1 MGKIE
6 LAQLGELME
15 MINNQVNI
23 AHGNRSNIVLWKM
36 DLKGAFAL
44 LNFKSEDVG
53 LLTMT
58 MAEDLGFVSLV
69 GNFGLSQYLFIFS
82 VISRVLM
89 RAIRKEITGNLRIF
103 VDDLMGVCM
112 VENQVSGLQIAR
124 SIVENLL
131 GPFSVS
137 DKKTVIG
144 PILDWIGYSH
154 L

>member
-1 MGKIE
+1 M
-6 LAQLGELME
+6 
-15 MINNQVNI
+15 
-23 AHGNRSNIVLWKM
+23 
-36 DLKGAFAL
+36 GAFAL
-44 LNFKSEDVG
+44 LNSKAEYVG

-58 MAEDLGFVSLV
+58 LTGDLGFVSLV
-69 GNFGLSQYLFIFS
+69 GNFGLAKYPFIFS

-89 RAIRKEITGNLRIF
+89 RAIRKEITGDLRIF
-103 VDDLMGVCM
+103 VDDLMGICM
-112 VENQVSGLQIAR
+112 VENQVSGMQIAR

-144 PILDWIGYSH
+144 PILDWIGWEINLEMKTVTIADHNLYKT